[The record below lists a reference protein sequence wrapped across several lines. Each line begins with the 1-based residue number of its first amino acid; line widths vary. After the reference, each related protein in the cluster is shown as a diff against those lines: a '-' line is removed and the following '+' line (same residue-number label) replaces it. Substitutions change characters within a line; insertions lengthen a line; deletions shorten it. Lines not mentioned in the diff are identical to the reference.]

1 MPKRKKK
8 TRSGNKMRIIIEF
21 DVKNSSPLFIIN
33 KIDEILDML
42 LEHGDLEDYSLSVDA
57 KDFEQIILVAKI
69 LEEES
74 ANNEA

>member
-1 MPKRKKK
+1 
-8 TRSGNKMRIIIEF
+8 MRIIIEF

-33 KIDEILDML
+33 KIDEVLDML